1 MVLPNDEKDKL
12 MTISTELETS
22 SNRKSV
28 NKRLRSAIC
37 GVAAVLATIG
47 FATTASAWSY
57 TLLDPITIDNTNNDG
72 SGVLGTLNLVTGH
85 FVNPTPTAGNGNI
98 AGSVLDNSTDKTL
111 QDFVWFTLTL
121 DVGSTAVE
129 QLRVSMGPPQ
139 PGGAPS
145 LDPEV
150 FSFSSFN
157 TPPVGAGYL
166 DDGSRVS
173 PNGAGD
179 VSVDTVFGGFAQYNW
194 DFGATSTNNLEAG
207 DTSAD
212 LLWVGELLIS
222 GGQGV
227 IFNNVINFMIQPVGS
242 VAFDVPGVVP
252 EPSTALLLGG
262 GLVGMSIKRRR
273 EARARKQ
280 RA

>member
-1 MVLPNDEKDKL
+1 M
-12 MTISTELETS
+12 MISTDFETGS
-22 SNRKSV
+22 KKNSLNRLL
-28 NKRLRSAIC
+28 RLAIC
-37 GVAAVLATIG
+37 GGVVALAVIG
-47 FATTASAWSY
+47 FATTASGWSY

-139 PGGAPS
+139 PGGAPN

-166 DDGSRVS
+166 DEGGRVS

-179 VSVDTVFGGFAQYNW
+179 VTIDTAFGGFAQYNW
-194 DFGATSTNNLEAG
+194 DFGSSSSNNLEAG

-227 IFNNVINFMIQPVGS
+227 IFNNVINFMIQPVGG

-273 EARARKQ
+273 DVRTRKRQ
-280 RA
+280 P